1 VNLTEGARRYLKVL
15 KTHKQKQAKEI
26 KRSEKGRPLRER
38 QRTTLSLSLFLNGHK
53 QIDSVD

>member
-1 VNLTEGARRYLKVL
+1 VNLTEGARKYLKVL
-15 KTHKQKQAKEI
+15 KTHRQKQAKEI

-38 QRTTLSLSLFLNGHK
+38 QKTTLSLFFLNGHK